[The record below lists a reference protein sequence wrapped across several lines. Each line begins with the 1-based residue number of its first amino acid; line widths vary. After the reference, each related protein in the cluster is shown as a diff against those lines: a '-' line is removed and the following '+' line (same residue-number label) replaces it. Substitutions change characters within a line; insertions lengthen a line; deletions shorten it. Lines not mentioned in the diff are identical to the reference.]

1 MITKSHDQMG
11 TQKTRET
18 DLMQKELTQ
27 IGLREKELKQLY
39 QQLNKNFNDCKDSL
53 RYCAQ
58 ELDTRTK
65 ENDHLVSL
73 LEDQE

>member
-1 MITKSHDQMG
+1 
-11 TQKTRET
+11 
-18 DLMQKELTQ
+18 MQRELTQ

-39 QQLNKNFNDCKDSL
+39 QLLDKNFNDCKDSL
-53 RYCAQ
+53 RHCAQ

-73 LEDQE
+73 LED